1 MKNTKLL
8 QLKRRYQTSLR
19 KNSRTDELATSLTSV
34 KHVIDR
40 HTNDENVRVTY
51 VKERK
56 ICILLATLLIGRVKW
71 DLYPHMASVMSSIL
85 GIGQIISSAAVYSK
99 ETETGNIIFPLLQW
113 EVSGETNVVQGTT

>member
-85 GIGQIISSAAVYSK
+85 WDWAN
-99 ETETGNIIFPLLQW
+99 NIF
-113 EVSGETNVVQGTT
+113 SGRVQQRDRNREHYFSLITMGSFR